1 MPIHGPDVVLND
13 PAYIHETAHIYGKV
27 RLEKGSS
34 VWINVAM
41 RAENFEIVVGEY
53 TNIQD
58 FSMIHIGGQTA
69 THIGSHCSITHHC
82 NIHGCTIGDN
92 CLIGIGATIMDGCV
106 IGNNCIIGGA
116 AFLKEGTVIP
126 DNSVVVG
133 APGKVIK
140 TQNNYVRNRLNAYLY
155 YRNALAYK
163 QGQYREWDQPETLK
177 AIGEEIARLNAELK
191 ALDDGTRLMGRA

>member
-1 MPIHGPDVVLND
+1 MPVHGPDVVLNQ
-13 PAYIHETAHIYGKV
+13 PAYIHETAQIYGKV

-58 FSMIHIGGQTA
+58 FAMIHIGAQTG
-69 THIGSHCSITHHC
+69 TYIGAHCSITHHC
-82 NIHGCTIGDN
+82 TIHGCTIGDN

-106 IGNNCIIGGA
+106 IGENTIIGAA

-126 DNSVVVG
+126 PNSVVVG
-133 APGKVIK
+133 SPAKPIK
-140 TQNNYVRNRLNAYLY
+140 TQNNYVRGRLNAYLY
-155 YRNALAYK
+155 YRNALAYAE
-163 QGQYREWDQPETLK
+163 GQYREWDRPESMK
-177 AIGEEIARLNAELK
+177 AVSEEIARLTAELK
-191 ALDDGTRLMGRA
+191 ALEAAGRA